1 MTVAAQPTVTWS
13 QFGRNP
19 HSWVVSGV
27 FQGSA
32 TYTGEFHDRDELGR
46 FLDFLLAD
54 PHQPATSRL
63 YLHERLVPRRSEL
76 DLSNLRFQFDP
87 ALQVAA
93 AVMVVVDRNAN
104 KVLSWMTRG
113 DAGRDDVVLSHDS
126 WGSAAMVFPP
136 ESFIT
141 VGQLR
146 QVVLEWAFDEVQP
159 PPEVKWV
166 AAPDVGWF

>member
-1 MTVAAQPTVTWS
+1 MTVAAQPTVAWS

-19 HSWVVSGV
+19 HAWVVSGV

-32 TYTGEFHDRDELGR
+32 NYTGEFRDRDELGR

-54 PHQPATSRL
+54 PHKPATSRL
-63 YLHERLVPRRSEL
+63 YLHENVVPHRPER

-87 ALQVAA
+87 ARQVAA
-93 AVMVVVDRNAN
+93 AVMVVVDRDAN
-104 KVLSWMTRG
+104 RVLSWMTRG

-126 WGSAAMVFPP
+126 SGGAAMVFPP

-141 VGQLR
+141 LGELR
-146 QVVLEWAFDEVQP
+146 QVVLGWAFDDAQP
-159 PPEVKWV
+159 PPVAKWV
-166 AAPDVGWF
+166 DAPGVGWF

>member
-1 MTVAAQPTVTWS
+1 MTVTAQPTVTWS

-19 HSWVVSGV
+19 HTWVVSGV

-32 TYTGEFHDRDELGR
+32 NYTGEFRDRDELGR

-54 PHQPATSRL
+54 PYQPGTSRL
-63 YLHERLVPRRSEL
+63 YLHQSMTPRRPEL

-87 ALQVAA
+87 ARHVAA
-93 AVMVVVDRNAN
+93 AVMVVVDRDAN
-104 KVLSWMTRG
+104 KVLSWMTHG

-126 WGSAAMVFPP
+126 WGSEAMVFPP

-141 VGQLR
+141 VAQLR
-146 QVVLEWAFDEVQP
+146 QVVLDWAFDEVQP
-159 PPEVKWV
+159 PAAVKWV
-166 AAPDVGWF
+166 DAPGVGWF